1 MFRTMIGSVI
11 LTMMFADLTLAQ
23 GGTDRRCSGAQD
35 KIGCTCAVQ
44 NGGFVDPNTK
54 WWYSKRNINAP
65 TNEAFVQCQI
75 RMRGK

>member
-1 MFRTMIGSVI
+1 MFRKIIGSVI
-11 LTMMFADLTLAQ
+11 LMMMFAGSALAQ
-23 GGTDRRCSGAQD
+23 GGIDPQCRGARD

-54 WWYSKRNINAP
+54 WWYSKRSRNAP

-75 RMRGK
+75 RRRGK